1 MSTIYQEITDSI
13 IAELEK
19 GATPWVKPWNAPMS
33 ADKNIVTGKPYRGIN
48 RLITAMVSGIKG
60 YDVPAWATLKQWNE
74 LGARVKKDEKG
85 TKVIFWSQAKDKKA
99 ESAGEDKFYQ
109 FARAYCV
116 FNVAQVDGID
126 IYPSEDAPVSDNQKI
141 EACESRIAA
150 TQAKYSI
157 GGDTACYIPLI
168 DSIRMPALNTF
179 QSAEHY
185 YATFFHEL
193 THWTSE
199 KTRCDRDLS
208 KGRFGN
214 SEYAF
219 EELVAELGAAFL
231 CQQHGIKGD
240 LRHAGYIES
249 WLKCLKNDSRAIFKA
264 SALAQQAADFI
275 INCSLENPELI
286 EDSELLAA

>member
-1 MSTIYQEITDSI
+1 MTIYQEITDSI

-19 GATPWVKPWNAPMS
+19 GATPWVKPWSAPAS
-33 ADKNIVTGKPYRGIN
+33 ADKNIVTGKAYRGIN
-48 RLITAMVSGIKG
+48 RFITAMVSGIKG
-60 YDVPAWATLKQWNE
+60 YDVPAWASLKQWNQ
-74 LGARVKKDEKG
+74 LGARVKKDEKA
-85 TKVIFWSQAKDKKA
+85 TKIVYWSTAKDKKSEA
-99 ESAGEDKFYQ
+99 SGEDKYYQ
-109 FARAYCV
+109 FAKAFYI

-126 IYPSEDAPVSDNQKI
+126 IIASEDQPVSDNQKI
-141 EACESRIAA
+141 EACEQRIAA

-157 GGDTACYIPLI
+157 GGDTACYIPSI

-193 THWTSE
+193 THWTSD

-214 SEYAF
+214 ADYAF
-219 EELVAELGAAFL
+219 EELVAELGAAFM
-231 CQQHGIKGD
+231 CQQHGIAGD

-249 WLKCLKNDSRAIFKA
+249 WLKCLKSDSRAIFKA
-264 SALAQQAADFI
+264 SALAQQASDFLLA
-275 INCSLENPELI
+275 CGTDKQELI
-286 EDSELLAA
+286 DDELLAA

>member
-1 MSTIYQEITDSI
+1 MTIYQEITDSI

-19 GATPWVKPWNAPMS
+19 GATPWVKPWHAPMS
-33 ADKNIVTGKPYRGIN
+33 ADKNIVSGKAYRGIN
-48 RLITAMVSGIKG
+48 RFITAMVSGIKG
-60 YDVPAWATLKQWNE
+60 YDCPAWASLKQWNE
-74 LGARVKKDEKG
+74 LGARVRKDEKA
-85 TKVIFWSQAKDKKA
+85 TKIVYWSQAKDKKA
-99 ESAGEDKFYQ
+99 EASGEDKFYQ
-109 FARAYCV
+109 FAKVSYI

-126 IYPSEDAPVSDNQKI
+126 IIASEDQPVSDNQKI
-141 EACESRIAA
+141 EACEQRIAA

-157 GGDTACYIPLI
+157 GGDTACYIPSI

-193 THWTSE
+193 THWTSD

-214 SEYAF
+214 ADYAF

-231 CQQHGIKGD
+231 CQQHGIAGD
-240 LRHAGYIES
+240 LRHAGYIDH
-249 WLKCLKNDSRAIFKA
+249 WLKCLKSDSRAIFKA
-264 SALAQQAADFI
+264 SALAQQAADFLLA
-275 INCSLENPELI
+275 CGTDKQELI
-286 EDSELLAA
+286 DDSELLAA

>member
-1 MSTIYQEITDSI
+1 MTTIYQEITDSI
-13 IAELEK
+13 IQELEK
-19 GATPWVKPWNAPMS
+19 GATPWVKPWNAPAS
-33 ADKNIVTGKPYRGIN
+33 ADKNIVSGKAYRGIN
-48 RLITAMVSGIKG
+48 RLLLAMISGIKG
-60 YDVPAWATLKQWNE
+60 YSNPAWATYDQWAN
-74 LGARVKKDEKG
+74 LGGNVRKGEKAA
-85 TKVIFWSQAKDKKA
+85 KIIFFSTAKDKKA
-99 ESAGEDKFYQ
+99 EKAGEDKTYQ

-116 FNVAQVDGID
+116 FNVEQVDGID
-126 IYPSEDAPVSDNQKI
+126 IIASEDTPVSDNQKI
-141 EACESRIAA
+141 EACENRIIA
-150 TQAKYSI
+150 TNAKYSI
-157 GGDTACYIPLI
+157 GGDTACYIPSI

-214 SEYAF
+214 SDYAF

-240 LRHAGYIES
+240 LRHAGYIDS
-249 WLKCLKNDSRAIFKA
+249 WLKCLKADSRAIFKA
-264 SALAQQAADFI
+264 SALAQQASDFLL
-275 INCSLENPELI
+275 NCGTDKQVLI
-286 EDSELLAA
+286 EDELLAA

>member
-1 MSTIYQEITDSI
+1 MTIYQEITDSI

-19 GATPWVKPWNAPMS
+19 GATPWVKPWNAPLS
-33 ADKNIVTGKPYRGIN
+33 ADKNIVSGKAYRGIN
-48 RLITAMVSGIKG
+48 RLLLAMISGIKG
-60 YDVPAWATLKQWNE
+60 YTVPSWGTYDQWQK
-74 LGARVKKDEKG
+74 LGGNVRKGEKAA
-85 TKVIFWSQAKDKKA
+85 KIIFFSSAKDKKA
-99 ESAGEDKFYQ
+99 EASGEDKFYQ

-116 FNVAQVDGID
+116 FNVEQVDGID
-126 IYPSEDAPVSDNQKI
+126 IIASEDAPVSDNQKI
-141 EACESRIAA
+141 EACENRIAA

-157 GGDTACYIPLI
+157 GGDTACYIPSI

-193 THWTSE
+193 THWTSD

-214 SEYAF
+214 ADYAF
-219 EELVAELGAAFL
+219 EELIAELGAAFM

-240 LRHAGYIES
+240 LRHAGYIDH
-249 WLKCLKNDSRAIFKA
+249 WLKCLKADSKAIFKA
-264 SALAQQAADFI
+264 SALAQQASDFLLA
-275 INCSLENPELI
+275 CGTDKQELI
-286 EDSELLAA
+286 EDELLAA

>member
-1 MSTIYQEITDSI
+1 MI
-13 IAELEK
+13 
-19 GATPWVKPWNAPMS
+19 
-33 ADKNIVTGKPYRGIN
+33 
-48 RLITAMVSGIKG
+48 SGIKG
-60 YDVPAWATLKQWNE
+60 YSNPAWATYDQWAN
-74 LGARVKKDEKG
+74 LGGNVRKGEKAA
-85 TKVIFWSQAKDKKA
+85 KIIFFSQAKDKKA
-99 ESAGEDKFYQ
+99 AAAGEDKTYQ

-116 FNVAQVDGID
+116 FNVEQVEGID
-126 IYPSEDAPVSDNQKI
+126 IIPSDDIPVSDNQKI
-141 EACESRIAA
+141 EACESRIIA

-157 GGDTACYIPLI
+157 GGDTACYIPSI

-193 THWTSE
+193 THWTSD

-214 SEYAF
+214 ADYAF

-249 WLKCLKNDSRAIFKA
+249 WLKCLKADSRAIFKA
-264 SALAQQAADFI
+264 SALAQQASDFLLM
-275 INCSLENPELI
+275 CGTDKQELI
-286 EDSELLAA
+286 KPDCCLNTSIGS

>member
-1 MSTIYQEITDSI
+1 MTIYQEITDSI

-33 ADKNIVTGKPYRGIN
+33 ADKNIITGRPYRGIN
-48 RLITAMVSGIKG
+48 RFITAMVSGIKG
-60 YDVPAWATLKQWNE
+60 YDVPAWGSLKQWND
-74 LGARVKKDEKG
+74 LGARVKKHEKA
-85 TKVIFWSQAKDKKA
+85 TKIVYWSTAKDKKS
-99 ESAGEDKFYQ
+99 ETSGEDKYYQ
-109 FARAYCV
+109 FAKAFYI

-126 IYPSEDAPVSDNQKI
+126 IIASEDSPVSDNQKI
-141 EACESRIAA
+141 EACEQRIAA

-157 GGDTACYIPLI
+157 GGDTACYIPSI

-193 THWTSE
+193 THWTSD

-214 SEYAF
+214 ADYAF

-240 LRHAGYIES
+240 LRHAGYIQS
-249 WLKCLKNDSRAIFKA
+249 WLKCLKSDSRAIFKA
-264 SALAQQAADFI
+264 SALAQQAADFLI
-275 INCSLENPELI
+275 ACGTDKQELT
-286 EDSELLAA
+286 EDELLAA

>member
-1 MSTIYQEITDSI
+1 MTIYQEITDSI
-13 IAELEK
+13 ISELEK

-33 ADKNIVTGKPYRGIN
+33 ADKNIVSGKAYRGIN
-48 RLITAMVSGIKG
+48 RLLLAMISGIKG
-60 YDVPAWATLKQWNE
+60 YNNPAWATYDQWAN
-74 LGARVKKDEKG
+74 LGGNVRKGEKAA
-85 TKVIFWSQAKDKKA
+85 KIIFFSTAKDKKA
-99 ESAGEDKFYQ
+99 EKAGEDKTYQ

-116 FNVAQVDGID
+116 FNVEQVEGID
-126 IYPSEDAPVSDNQKI
+126 IIASDDIPVSDNQKI
-141 EACESRIAA
+141 EACENRIIA
-150 TQAKYSI
+150 TAAKYSI
-157 GGDTACYIPLI
+157 GGDTACYIPSI

-193 THWTSE
+193 THWTSD

-214 SEYAF
+214 SDYAF

-240 LRHAGYIES
+240 LRHAGYIDH
-249 WLKCLKNDSRAIFKA
+249 WLKCLKADSRAIFKA
-264 SALAQQAADFI
+264 SALAQQASDFLL
-275 INCSLENPELI
+275 NCGTDKQVLV
-286 EDSELLAA
+286 EDELLAA

>member
-1 MSTIYQEITDSI
+1 MTIYQEITDSI

-19 GATPWVKPWNAPMS
+19 GATPWVKPWSAPMS
-33 ADKNIVTGKPYRGIN
+33 ADKNIVSGKAYRGIN
-48 RLITAMVSGIKG
+48 RFITAMVSGIKG
-60 YDVPAWATLKQWNE
+60 YDVPAWASLKQWDD
-74 LGARVKKDEKG
+74 LGARVKKNEKA
-85 TKVIFWSQAKDKKA
+85 TKIVYWSQAKDKKA
-99 ESAGEDKFYQ
+99 EAAGEDKFYQ

-126 IYPSEDAPVSDNQKI
+126 IIATEDQPVSDNQKI
-141 EACESRIAA
+141 EACENRII
-150 TQAKYSI
+150 TTEAKYTI
-157 GGDTACYIPLI
+157 GGDTACYIPSI
-168 DSIRMPALNTF
+168 DSIKMPALNTF

-193 THWTSE
+193 THWTSD

-214 SEYAF
+214 ADYAF

-231 CQQHGIKGD
+231 CQQHGIAGD

-249 WLKCLKNDSRAIFKA
+249 WLKCLKADSRAIFKA
-264 SALAQQAADFI
+264 SALAQQATDFLLA
-275 INCSLENPELI
+275 CGQEKPELI

>member
-1 MSTIYQEITDSI
+1 MTTIYQEITDSI
-13 IAELEK
+13 IQELEK
-19 GATPWVKPWNAPMS
+19 GATPWVKPWHAPMS
-33 ADKNIVTGKPYRGIN
+33 ADKNIVSGKAYRGIN
-48 RLITAMVSGIKG
+48 RLLLAMVSGIKG
-60 YDVPAWATLKQWNE
+60 YTVPVWATYDQWQF
-74 LGARVKKDEKG
+74 LGAQVRKGEKAA
-85 TKVIFWSQAKDKKA
+85 KVIYFSQAKDKKA
-99 ESAGEDKFYQ
+99 EASGEDKYYQ
-109 FARAYCV
+109 FAKAFYI

-126 IYPSEDAPVSDNQKI
+126 IIASEDQPVSDNQKI
-141 EACESRIAA
+141 EACENRIIA

-157 GGDTACYIPLI
+157 GGDTACYIPSI

-214 SEYAF
+214 ADYAF

-231 CQQHGIKGD
+231 CQQHGIAGD

-249 WLKCLKNDSRAIFKA
+249 WLKCLKSDSKAIFKA
-264 SALAQQAADFI
+264 SALAQQASDFLLA
-275 INCSLENPELI
+275 CGQEKPELI
-286 EDSELLAA
+286 DDELLAA

>member
-1 MSTIYQEITDSI
+1 MTIYQEITDSI

-19 GATPWVKPWNAPMS
+19 GATPWVKPWSAPAS
-33 ADKNIVTGKPYRGIN
+33 ADKNIVTGKAYRGIN
-48 RLITAMVSGIKG
+48 RFITAMVSGIKG
-60 YDVPAWATLKQWNE
+60 YDVPAWASLKQWNQ
-74 LGARVKKDEKG
+74 LGARVKKDEKA
-85 TKVIFWSQAKDKKA
+85 TKIVYWSTAKDKKSEA
-99 ESAGEDKFYQ
+99 SGEDKYYQ
-109 FARAYCV
+109 FAKAFYI

-126 IYPSEDAPVSDNQKI
+126 IIASEDQPVSDNQKI
-141 EACESRIAA
+141 EACEQRIAA

-157 GGDTACYIPLI
+157 GGDTACYIPSI

-193 THWTSE
+193 THWTSD

-214 SEYAF
+214 ADYAF

-231 CQQHGIKGD
+231 CQQHGIAGD
-240 LRHAGYIES
+240 LRHAGYIQS
-249 WLKCLKNDSRAIFKA
+249 WLKCLKSDSKAIFKA
-264 SALAQQAADFI
+264 SALAQQATDFLL
-275 INCSLENPELI
+275 NCGTDKQELI
-286 EDSELLAA
+286 DDELLAA

>member
-1 MSTIYQEITDSI
+1 MTIYQEITDSI
-13 IAELEK
+13 IAELER
-19 GATPWVKPWNAPMS
+19 GATPWVKPWNAPAS
-33 ADKNIVTGKPYRGIN
+33 ADKNIASGKAYRGIN
-48 RLITAMVSGIKG
+48 RLLLAMISGIKG
-60 YDVPAWATLKQWNE
+60 YTVPSWGTYDQWQK
-74 LGARVKKDEKG
+74 LGGNVRKGEKAA
-85 TKVIFWSQAKDKKA
+85 KIIFWSQAKDKKA
-99 ESAGEDKFYQ
+99 EASGEDKFYQ

-126 IYPSEDAPVSDNQKI
+126 IIASEDQPVSDNEKI

-157 GGDTACYIPLI
+157 GGDTACYIPSI
-168 DSIRMPALNTF
+168 DSIKMPALNTF

-193 THWTSE
+193 THWTSD

-214 SEYAF
+214 ADYAF

-231 CQQHGIKGD
+231 CQQHGIAGD

-249 WLKCLKNDSRAIFKA
+249 WLKCLKSDSRAIFKA
-264 SALAQQAADFI
+264 SALAQQASDFI
-275 INCSLENPELI
+275 LASGQEKPILD
-286 EDSELLAA
+286 DSELLAA

>member
-1 MSTIYQEITDSI
+1 MTTIYQEITDSI
-13 IAELEK
+13 ISELEK
-19 GATPWVKPWNAPMS
+19 GATPWVKPWNAPLS
-33 ADKNIVTGKPYRGIN
+33 ADKNIITGKPYRGIN

-99 ESAGEDKFYQ
+99 EASGEDKFYQ
-109 FARAYCV
+109 FARAYSV

-126 IYPSEDAPVSDNQKI
+126 IIASEDAPVSDNQKI
-141 EACESRIAA
+141 EACEQRIIA
-150 TQAKYSI
+150 TGAKYSI
-157 GGDTACYIPLI
+157 GGDVACYIPSI
-168 DSIRMPALNTF
+168 DSIKMPALNTF

-214 SEYAF
+214 ADYAF

-240 LRHAGYIES
+240 LRHAGYIDS
-249 WLKCLKNDSRAIFKA
+249 WLKCLKSDSRAIFKA
-264 SALAQQAADFI
+264 SALAQQASDFLL
-275 INCSLENPELI
+275 NCGTDKQELI
-286 EDSELLAA
+286 EDELLAA